1 MILLILSNFTT
12 DRQTDDEQI
21 GPLCMFAKR
30 QSEKTD
36 REVIRHINLSNLP
49 GEEAKG
55 LGQGDIIALL
65 KQGKSFYTLR

>member
-12 DRQTDDEQI
+12 DRQTDEQI
-21 GPLCMFAKR
+21 GPLCMLAKR

-49 GEEAKG
+49 GEVAEG

-65 KQGKSFYTLR
+65 KQRKSFYTLL